1 MRVSASIRSYNM
13 SKKNENQRQ
22 SWKNCKPAAGLEP
35 ASQSINH
42 AWSHRS
48 MKKRNQTHFGERRS
62 YNMSKKNE
70 IQRQSW
76 MNREPAAWGILSR
89 VGTCN
94 AKQSTRMSSI
104 VRDPEWKT
112 NPFWRK
118 TFLQHIEEEWE
129 SKTIIN
135 ELQTFRC
142 MMRETYMQTLSCR
155 QNPEATANLT
165 QVRTQTTKRTCLQG
179 PQACCCSSA
188 DCTACEENN
197 CHFAGTKPGAA
208 CGW

>member
-1 MRVSASIRSYNM
+1 MRIKDSHERTANLQRGWNLQVNQSTMHDLIDLW
-13 SKKNENQRQ
+13 KKEI
-22 SWKNCKPAAGLEP
+22 KPILV
-35 ASQSINH
+35 I
-42 AWSHRS
+42 
-48 MKKRNQTHFGERRS
+48 ERRS

-155 QNPEATANLT
+155 QNPEATANLM